1 MLLQNNVFFRKK
13 HIGYFFE
20 NIAIVAN
27 VYHKGGIHVLNEV
40 YFNGNLVVEGY
51 KKRKHT
57 KPRFRIIKDR

>member
-1 MLLQNNVFFRKK
+1 M
-13 HIGYFFE
+13 GYFFE

-40 YFNGNLVVEGY
+40 YFNGKLVVEGY

-57 KPRFRIIKDR
+57 QPRFRIIKDR